1 MKKKESFII
10 YCILGAVPVLFC
22 FVTAWFVSAVLM
34 DEKIVPTV
42 ALSGLG
48 AGIIINIAF
57 LQQWVMKAYQMN
69 NKVLSAIYIFYSIGV
84 LGFCMGVPILN
95 FGVGIIAGIYT
106 ARRMCHIKAST
117 EEYELKVKKTA
128 LFSAAVMLMMCFL
141 TGTWALVG
149 GMIGTRFE
157 SPVLSFT
164 FTVPILAGIVLTGGL
179 ILCLLQYWLTFIA
192 AEITTKA
199 WCGTSLRS
207 E

>member
-1 MKKKESFII
+1 MKKLESFVIGF
-10 YCILGAVPVLFC
+10 ILGAVPVLFC
-22 FVTAWFVSAVLM
+22 FVTAWFVSAILM
-34 DEKIVPTV
+34 DEKNVPTV

-57 LQQWVMKAYQMN
+57 LKRWVKKAYQMN

-95 FGVGIIAGIYT
+95 FGVGIIGGIYT
-106 ARRMCHIKAST
+106 ARRMYHTNAIT
-117 EEYELKVKKTA
+117 EEYELNVKKTA
-128 LFSAAVMLMMCFL
+128 LFSAAVMLMMCCL

-149 GMIGTRFE
+149 GMIGYRFE

-164 FTVPILAGIVLTGGL
+164 FTVPILVGIVFTGGL
-179 ILCLLQYWLTFIA
+179 ILCLLQYWLTIIA

-199 WCGTSLRS
+199 WYRT
-207 E
+207 